1 MSYHP
6 EILPHLRGFAENG
19 RWWPVSQHHSCR
31 ALVEADG
38 CKGTS
43 KVWFRIGRFKF
54 KKVDWKQSQPK
65 SVIYSGL
72 TIQKGILSF
81 NQFCSLF
88 LVATGMTLP
97 FAQIIPLDTPSS
109 MSFIPHLQTTLSYSI
124 WEKPNARLQ
133 AGWFKQVWL
142 SSDFIPSILRPKGI
156 QQLPSLHFPSFR
168 FFWSLDY
175 QMQCRDLTNK
185 SWPQL
190 RSSASSTVFNPL
202 IDLLKLNRAVYKS
215 YPIVMYGCMYGI

>member
-38 CKGTS
+38 CKGIS
-43 KVWFRIGRFKF
+43 KVWFRVGRFKF

-124 WEKPNARLQ
+124 CEKPNAQLQ
-133 AGWFKQVWL
+133 VAKFKQADSSKFECHL
-142 SSDFIPSILRPKGI
+142 ISFHPFSGQKAYNNCLLFISLPFASSDLWIIKCNAG
-156 QQLPSLHFPSFR
+156 
-168 FFWSLDY
+168 
-175 QMQCRDLTNK
+175 T
-185 SWPQL
+185 
-190 RSSASSTVFNPL
+190 
-202 IDLLKLNRAVYKS
+202 
-215 YPIVMYGCMYGI
+215 